1 MSKRSCQHFEELDE
15 EGLIKTARSLS
26 VIDGFKD
33 HECNIITQKLSNTY
47 NSTVGG
53 AKETIGHAVGSEGLA
68 GSGAAQKASAQ
79 TAQANQNAE
88 TRTKGIGHNIE
99 GAAQKVVGGAT
110 NDHSMEARG
119 HGNSALG
126 DVQRTV

>member
-1 MSKRSCQHFEELDE
+1 MTDR
-15 EGLIKTARSLS
+15 
-26 VIDGFKD
+26 
-33 HECNIITQKLSNTY
+33 LSNTY

-53 AKETIGHAVGSEGLA
+53 AKETIGRAVGSEGLA
-68 GSGAAQKASAQ
+68 GSGAAQKASGQ

-88 TRTKGIGHNIE
+88 THTKGIGHNIE
-99 GAAQKVVGGAT
+99 GAAQKAVGGAT

-126 DVQRTV
+126 DVQRNV